1 MKQDFTLF
9 KFELKKFK
17 NKEEI
22 TFDFFTLNKIV
33 SVFKFKEF
41 KNKRERERENF
52 CIIQF
57 DLTRAQVYKVLNE
70 KLEQKN
76 CTKRLDKE
84 LKHSTKRSVFKLK
97 KLKNKRENSFII
109 QFDFT

>member
-33 SVFKFKEF
+33 SVFKFKEL
-41 KNKRERERENF
+41 KNSRENYF
-52 CIIQF
+52 S
-57 DLTRAQVYKVLNE
+57 K
-70 KLEQKN
+70 
-76 CTKRLDKE
+76 
-84 LKHSTKRSVFKLK
+84 
-97 KLKNKRENSFII
+97 
-109 QFDFT
+109 

>member
-9 KFELKKFK
+9 KFELNKFR

-41 KNKRERERENF
+41 KNKRE
-52 CIIQF
+52 
-57 DLTRAQVYKVLNE
+57 
-70 KLEQKN
+70 
-76 CTKRLDKE
+76 
-84 LKHSTKRSVFKLK
+84 
-97 KLKNKRENSFII
+97 NSFII
-109 QFDFT
+109 QFDFTSAKVFKVLKTIFEQKT